1 MVLCPNLADK
11 WKQIMPSMDVHVMKP
26 DRLSFYIASKI
37 PVSESTRQ
45 ELLDIDG
52 TSYRL
57 RRVIELLENFD
68 HVRCK
73 GCQVILSSVTSRLS
87 LFVFFPALR
96 YSFVYPLSNRL

>member
-1 MVLCPNLADK
+1 MVLCPNMADK
-11 WKQIMPSMDVHVMKP
+11 WKQIMGSSSMDIHVLKP
-26 DRLSFYIASKI
+26 DRLSFYLASKI
-37 PVSESTRQ
+37 PVSVSTRQ

-73 GCQVILSSVTSRLS
+73 SCQVILCFVREKLS
-87 LFVFFPALR
+87 LFGIFPA
-96 YSFVYPLSNRL
+96 

>member
-1 MVLCPNLADK
+1 MGL
-11 WKQIMPSMDVHVMKP
+11 PSMDVHVTKP
-26 DRLSFYIASKI
+26 DCLSFCIASKI

-52 TSYRL
+52 ASYRL

-73 GCQVILSSVTSRLS
+73 SCQVIISFVMAKLS
-87 LFVFFPALR
+87 LFVFFPGFR
-96 YSFVYPLSNRL
+96 YSFIYPLSNRL

>member
-11 WKQIMPSMDVHVMKP
+11 WKQIMGLPSMDVHVTKP
-26 DRLSFYIASKI
+26 DCLSFYIASRI

-73 GCQVILSSVTSRLS
+73 SCQVIINFCHGKALSICVSPC
-87 LFVFFPALR
+87 F
-96 YSFVYPLSNRL
+96 